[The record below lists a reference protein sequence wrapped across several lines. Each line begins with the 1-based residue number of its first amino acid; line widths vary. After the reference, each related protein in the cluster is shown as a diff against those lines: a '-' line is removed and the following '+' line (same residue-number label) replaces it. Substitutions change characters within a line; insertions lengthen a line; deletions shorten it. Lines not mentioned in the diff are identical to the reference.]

1 MWYIFSFIYSVDFGK
16 VDRVVEIPNFPKF
29 KVEILRVPL
38 NVGESLKIDVV
49 SFDRYKAVPEF
60 SPNISFYFEGLRY
73 YREPLKNVPS
83 EPVKVVYG
91 FTRGKKFAYV
101 SLINLVKEGESYY
114 IYRNLTVNISKISKR
129 GREVFLSPASPP
141 KLDMIIITHPTLTSP
156 LESLAVFRTLRGIR
170 TRVFTLDDIYPNFPG
185 RTQEEKIR
193 NFIKFAYEN
202 WGIRFVLIGGSKE
215 LVPAPRI
222 EMVSFDPYNYGTDM
236 ESDAY
241 YSMLDGDWN
250 YNGNYLLGEISD
262 SVDISPDVAVG
273 RIPVNNPYDLI
284 QIVRR
289 IIRYET
295 TYPYSHAPK
304 IFLHASKFVADND
317 ACGYLWMMRSFV
329 PASLNRS
336 ELCEMEFPRRD
347 ISLNE
352 FIDSLNNTNI
362 FWGFSHSN
370 YRLFIVNLDSVTVPF
385 NAYDIF
391 RLNTDTSPIVWVHIG
406 CLVNSPNT
414 NSIGALLFKEG
425 KSIISY
431 GPQKESA
438 PSIGIDLTGNGIRGA
453 YEDTS
458 GFYAG
463 LIDFYAK
470 SYSAWLGYIETY
482 VYEGISYGLIG
493 DPALL
498 IHKTQPAIMYPSV
511 SLVGDTLRI
520 SSLPPLSLVVVV
532 QDGVEIFRDSVDGS
546 LNVRLNLISENPILV
561 GINSLGYLPKIE
573 TLFVSPPKISIRGL
587 NVSSQFSG
595 QTTTI
600 SGYLR
605 NLSSSTLI
613 SPFVKF
619 IGITGLS
626 SDSLELTDIAP
637 GDSSLFSL
645 NVNIERFVGNRD
657 VSGILIFGCS
667 ICDTFSRF
675 ISFTAKGPKLRFVGT
690 FIDTSAGNIELKILV
705 YNEGGAPSDTVFADL
720 VSGPF
725 IVISPGI
732 YTNLQ
737 NLSFSDTSFKVV
749 LSGSYVPGSTL
760 RLRIFNSYG
769 DTVYTDLTLPS
780 SNIPPP
786 NVFLEPG
793 ISNIKVFWDS
803 TAHSYLVW
811 KDGNILNVVPSN
823 WQFIRD
829 PLSDNLFHCY
839 SVSRI
844 FDGVIGQPS
853 IPICGKAN
861 PPFRFNPKDVLYPT
875 NRTFPIAA
883 QLDRT
888 TPEYELVFSSLFNQ
902 VWALKHDG
910 DILWVYNVDNYPNRT
925 EISSPPAV
933 GDINGD
939 GDMEVI
945 FGVSGSNPGI
955 IALSKDGLLLWRYNL
970 SDPPTGPVVLGLF
983 FGGIPKIAFRSG
995 PNVFFLDGNGNLIN
1009 SCGPYQWRDDFM
1021 ASYDLDG
1028 DRIWE
1033 LIFVSNDT
1041 LHVINYNCL
1050 EKTGFPRKINR
1061 VLYKGVRLDD
1071 INGDSIP
1078 EIIVDGGSV
1087 AVILDRFGNIVDTVV
1102 FSNVSNID
1110 VPITLDWNGDGN
1122 LDLALLGSTF
1132 LEVRDLD
1139 GNQLYISSE
1148 PAAGSRFMLSGDI
1161 NGDGKDEIIFSDARS
1176 KIHAL
1181 GILGNVVGFPINL
1194 GHGDRYREEV
1204 VHGGFLLYDVDGD
1217 GRIEMF
1223 AGTGGNKFYAW
1234 NLGNTGR
1241 IRWGMVRGNR
1251 WNSGYPAWEMPDTNV
1266 STYIS
1271 QRETKKTG
1279 IFIGKG
1285 GKVKFSFPKVVKIE
1299 IYDASGKRVFQREV
1313 KGEGEIKLPLRKG
1326 VYFLKV
1332 ESKIYKFVI

>member
-1 MWYIFSFIYSVDFGK
+1 MLYIFSFVYSVDFGK
-16 VDRVVEIPNFPKF
+16 VNRIVEIPNFPKF
-29 KVEILRVPL
+29 KVEILKVPL
-38 NVGESLKIDVV
+38 NVGESLRVEVV
-49 SFDRYKAVPEF
+49 SFDRYKAAPEF

-114 IYRNLTVNISKISKR
+114 IYRNLTVNISKVSKR
-129 GREVFLSPASPP
+129 GREVYLSPALSP
-141 KLDMIIITHPTLTSP
+141 KLDMIIITHPILRSP

-170 TRVFTLDDIYPNFPG
+170 TRVFTLDEIYPNFPG

-193 NFIKFAYEN
+193 NFIKFAYAN

-215 LVPAPRI
+215 LIPSPRI

-250 YNGNYLLGEISD
+250 YNGSYLLGEISD

-273 RIPVNNPYDLI
+273 RIPVNNSSDLI

-329 PASLNRS
+329 PTSLNRS
-336 ELCEMEFPRRD
+336 ELCEMEYPRRD

-352 FIDSLNNTNI
+352 FIDSLHNANI

-370 YRLFIVNLDSVTVPF
+370 YRLFVVNLDSVTVPF

-391 RLNTDTSPIVWVHIG
+391 RLNTEIVWIHIG

-425 KSIISY
+425 KSIVSY

-438 PSIGIDLTGNGIRGA
+438 PSVGINLTGNGIRGA

-493 DPALL
+493 DPALF
-498 IHKTQPAIMYPSV
+498 IHKTQPSIMYPSV

-532 QDGVEIFRDSVDGS
+532 QDGVEIFRDSAYGS
-546 LNVRLNLISENPILV
+546 LNVRLNLISENPVLV

-600 SGYLR
+600 SGYIK
-605 NLSSSTLI
+605 NLSSSTLT
-613 SPFVKF
+613 SPSVKF
-619 IGITGLS
+619 IGIAGLS
-626 SDSLELTDIAP
+626 SDSLELTDIMP
-637 GDSSLFSL
+637 GDSSPFSL

-667 ICDTFSRF
+667 ICDTSSRF

-705 YNEGGAPSDTVFADL
+705 YNEGGGPSDTVFADL

-725 IVISPGI
+725 IMLSPGI

-769 DTVYTDLTLPS
+769 DTVYADLTLPS

-803 TAHSYLVW
+803 SAHSYLVW

-829 PLSDNLFHCY
+829 PLSDHLFHCY

-853 IPICGKAN
+853 VPICGRAN

-875 NRTFPIAA
+875 NRTFPIPA

-910 DILWVYNVDNYPNRT
+910 DVLWVYNVDNYPNRT
-925 EISSPPAV
+925 EISSSPAV

-945 FGVSGSNPGI
+945 FGVAGSNPGI
-955 IALSKDGLLLWRYNL
+955 IALSKDGSLLWRYNL
-970 SDPPTGPVVLGLF
+970 SHPPTGPVVLGLF

-995 PNVFFLDGNGNLIN
+995 PNVFFLDGSGNPMN

-1028 DRIWE
+1028 DGIWE

-1087 AVILDRFGNIVDTVV
+1087 AVILDRFGNTVDTVV
-1102 FSNVSNID
+1102 FSNISNID

-1122 LDLALLGSTF
+1122 LELALLGSTF

-1148 PAAGSRFMLSGDI
+1148 PAAGSRFMLSGDL
-1161 NGDGKDEIIFSDARS
+1161 NWDGKDEVIFSDARS
-1176 KIHAL
+1176 RIQAL
-1181 GILGNVVGFPINL
+1181 GMAGNVVGFPINL

-1241 IRWGMVRGNR
+1241 IRWGTVRGNR
-1251 WNSGYPAWEMPDTNV
+1251 WNSGYPAWEMPDMNV
-1266 STYIS
+1266 STHVF
-1271 QRETKKTG
+1271 QGETKKTE
-1279 IFIGKG
+1279 IIIGKG

-1299 IYDASGKRVFQREV
+1299 IYDAAGKRVFKREV
-1313 KGEGEIKLPLRKG
+1313 KGEGEIKLPLRRG
-1326 VYFLKV
+1326 IYFLKV
-1332 ESKIYKFVI
+1332 ESKIYKLVI